1 MAATAACWY
10 TLCFVY
16 SYITLW
22 IRRDLE
28 SVSSNLLSDLL
39 VTAWRPD
46 ILAPIGSRCRLLSDP
61 ALVLGVKCDAESVEQ
76 LARV

>member
-1 MAATAACWY
+1 M
-10 TLCFVY
+10 Y
-16 SYITLW
+16 SYITMW

-39 VTAWRPD
+39 VVTACRPD
-46 ILAPIGSRCRLLSDP
+46 ILALIGSRCRLLSDP